1 MVLARAKQACHDEG
15 EVGEVDST
23 AADKALALIEGA
35 AGELDYL
42 LDNADADPEKKVR
55 KNTEKTGG
63 EMMRALLMALDLL
76 SWMKLRDTCSFGL
89 NLGLF

>member
-1 MVLARAKQACHDEG
+1 MVLARAKQACHEG

-55 KNTEKTGG
+55 KNTEKTSGG
-63 EMMRALLMALDLL
+63 DDESSTHGIGSSELDEVARYL
-76 SWMKLRDTCSFGL
+76 
-89 NLGLF
+89 

>member
-1 MVLARAKQACHDEG
+1 MVLARAKQACHEG

-55 KNTEKTGG
+55 KNMEKQG
-63 EMMRALLMALDLL
+63 R
-76 SWMKLRDTCSFGL
+76 R
-89 NLGLF
+89 

>member
-1 MVLARAKQACHDEG
+1 MVLARAKQACHEG

-42 LDNADADPEKKVR
+42 LDNADADPENKVR
-55 KNTEKTGG
+55 KNTEKTGK
-63 EMMRALLMALDLL
+63 EMMRGLLMALDLL
-76 SWMKLRDTCSFGL
+76 SWMKLRDTCSFG
-89 NLGLF
+89 F

>member
-15 EVGEVDST
+15 EVGEADST

-42 LDNADADPEKKVR
+42 LDNADADPENKVR
-55 KNTEKTGG
+55 KKHGKNREGDDERSTHGMESS
-63 EMMRALLMALDLL
+63 ELDEVARYL
-76 SWMKLRDTCSFGL
+76 
-89 NLGLF
+89 